1 MSNTIQMRSYSSH
14 KAALLQQRP
23 SDIIE
28 AAEAVVDT
36 PDALRRRIVQVV
48 YDSGQSRLLDTSV
61 INAGSKGFTLD
72 VVPTSGTQMCLLNI
86 SQQTTSPDLLV
97 NVDEFV
103 AHQGSWS
110 RWADETRKLLQRAA
124 ASTQRPSMAAAH
136 LRVDR
141 LATLQAAFGFT
152 TQELAQVLGISR
164 QQLYKWLNA
173 AKEVKLNEASRGRL
187 AVIERIAKVWTLRST
202 MPLCLVSREPIAD
215 DGTVFEMLSANVV
228 DEATIVSAFD
238 ELVVKLQSKS
248 KTRSQRLRDAGFT
261 RRVSTLPSDE

>member
-1 MSNTIQMRSYSSH
+1 MSNTIQTRSYPSQ

-28 AAEAVVDT
+28 AAEAIVDT
-36 PDALRRRIVQVV
+36 QDALRPRIVQVI

-61 INAGSKGFTLD
+61 INTGSGRFTRD
-72 VVPTSGTQMCLLNI
+72 VVLTSGTQVCLLNN

-110 RWADETRKLLQRAA
+110 RWADEARKLLQRAA
-124 ASTQRPSMAAAH
+124 TGTQRPSMATAH

-173 AKEVKLNEASRGRL
+173 AKEVKLNEASRERL
-187 AVIERIAKVWTLRST
+187 AVIERIAKAWASHST
-202 MPLCLVSREPIAD
+202 MPLGLVSREPIAD
-215 DGTVFEMLSANVV
+215 DGTVFGMLSANVV
-228 DEATIVSAFD
+228 DEATIVRAFD
-238 ELVVKLQSKS
+238 GLAVKLQSKP